1 MVGTSPRLLKLILL
15 VIVLLTAL
23 ACPAFAED
31 VQTLIEKAEGG
42 DPEAQFYL
50 GRRYYKERGVPQDN
64 VEGAKWSR
72 KAAEQ
77 GHADAQLALGLR
89 GLGVPQDYPEAV
101 KWLRKAAEQG
111 RTFAQYNLG
120 IMYDKGQGVPQDSVE
135 AMKWYRKAAE
145 QGDADAQYNPGI
157 AYGKE
162 QGVPQDHAEEMKW
175 FKKVAEQAIVESQ
188 YNLGVAYYKGKGVSQ
203 DYVQS
208 YFWLSLAAS
217 RSYGEY
223 FKKYSDAR
231 DLVASMLTPEQR
243 LKTQQMTREWEAK
256 HPGK

>member
-1 MVGTSPRLLKLILL
+1 MSGTSPRFLKAIPIIFL
-15 VIVLLTAL
+15 LLTAL
-23 ACPAFAED
+23 VCSAFAED
-31 VQTLIEKAEGG
+31 IQTLIEKAKDG

-50 GRRYYKERGVPQDN
+50 GRRYYKGQGVPQDN

-77 GHADAQLALGLR
+77 GHADAQLALGLT
-89 GLGVPQDYPEAV
+89 GLGVPQDYAEAV

-120 IMYDKGQGVPQDSVE
+120 IMYAKGQGVPQDYAESV
-135 AMKWYRKAAE
+135 KWYRKAAE
-145 QGDADAQYNPGI
+145 QGTVEAQYNLGI
-157 AYGKE
+157 AYGKG
-162 QGVPQDHAEEMKW
+162 QGIPQDHAEEMKW

-208 YFWLSLAAS
+208 YFWLSLADS

-231 DLVASMLTPEQR
+231 GLVASMLTPEQL
-243 LKTQQMTREWEAK
+243 LKTQQMTQEWEAK
-256 HPGK
+256 HPRK